1 MSKEIETSDVS
12 RQIKAGIVLVLL
24 CMILIFALQNSAS
37 VTVVFLLWEM
47 ALPRV
52 LIFFVF
58 FVVGFLTGLA
68 ISNWRKLK
76 HRRHSGHSTVE

>member
-1 MSKEIETSDVS
+1 MENNIETSDVS
-12 RQIKAGIVLVLL
+12 RQIKAGIVLFLL
-24 CMILIFALQNSAS
+24 CMLLLFALQNSAS
-37 VTVVFLLWEM
+37 VTVVFLLWDM

-68 ISNWRKLK
+68 VSNWRKLR
-76 HRRHSGHSTVE
+76 HRHHSEHTPVD